1 MVRGF
6 AASAWSAITAC
17 SIGAR
22 RRNTTP
28 TSRAFT
34 RIIRDKRHCSQEASA
49 RRTKFWVLLSEVRCD
64 PEDTLWYRWL
74 PIWQRSPISS
84 PDDSTR
90 LYSDSV
96 WIVGGLNGAATV
108 AP

>member
-28 TSRAFT
+28 PSRAFT
-34 RIIRDKRHCSQEASA
+34 RIIRDNRHCSQEASA
-49 RRTKFWVLLSEVRCD
+49 LRAKILGSSERSSVVIRRLHYGIDGSPLLDYATSRVLVRFRQH
-64 PEDTLWYRWL
+64 LFL
-74 PIWQRSPISS
+74 PCCA
-84 PDDSTR
+84 PD
-90 LYSDSV
+90 
-96 WIVGGLNGAATV
+96 
-108 AP
+108 